1 MCSGFWFMNWF
12 LLVVSII
19 WVCLYL
25 FLLLF
30 HYSVF
35 MSLSCVALSMFS
47 LVFWLFSQFVLVKC
61 KWGNQHSCL
70 YQSSLVSPSFILKGC
85 FPCHVLALLPGLS
98 QSLHNYIH
106 LCVIALSVYTC
117 THHMYMCKFSVIQ
130 VMVGLGWRRR
140 FTSPTS
146 SLLKTNG
153 EESQVFNP

>member
-19 WVCLYL
+19 WVFWYL

-35 MSLSCVALSMFS
+35 MSLSCVALSMFN
-47 LVFWLFSQFVLVKC
+47 LVFWLFSQFVPVKC

-70 YQSSLVSPSFILKGC
+70 YQSSFVSPSFILKGC

-106 LCVIALSVYTC
+106 LCVIALSVCTC
-117 THHMYMCKFSVIQ
+117 THHMYMCKFSVRS
-130 VMVGLGWRRR
+130 W
-140 FTSPTS
+140 
-146 SLLKTNG
+146 
-153 EESQVFNP
+153 